1 MNDVIAFLIQIVLSL
16 VLSMS
21 VVIHINQALYN
32 ILQELCPTEKHAKFW
47 QVYLRAFL
55 CILPLLIVLFTD
67 ILTELTGL
75 DHIKMALT
83 TTLVG
88 LLISLIVIGLKIYP
102 SRLENTN
109 LGNMTE

>member
-1 MNDVIAFLIQIVLSL
+1 MNDLIAFLVQIALSL
-16 VLSMS
+16 MISIS

-47 QVYLRAFL
+47 QVYLRALL
-55 CILPLLIVLFTD
+55 CILPLLIVLLTD
-67 ILTELTGL
+67 IQTELNGL

-83 TTLVG
+83 TTLIG

-102 SRLENTN
+102 SRLD
-109 LGNMTE
+109 LR